1 MNYPSLDHNLKT
13 NNHPIKYNND
23 SYGDIIIFFEIE
35 NDIYCVVEKFREI
48 EKKKFIL
55 NLNKKSVSD
64 TLHENFYDIFKFMNK
79 NETLIEIINLNDIN
93 NKCVSC
99 DLNDFL
105 FITECVNYDNF
116 D

>member
-1 MNYPSLDHNLKT
+1 
-13 NNHPIKYNND
+13 
-23 SYGDIIIFFEIE
+23 
-35 NDIYCVVEKFREI
+35 
-48 EKKKFIL
+48 
-55 NLNKKSVSD
+55 
-64 TLHENFYDIFKFMNK
+64 MNK
-79 NETLIEIINLNDIN
+79 NETLIEIIKLNDIN